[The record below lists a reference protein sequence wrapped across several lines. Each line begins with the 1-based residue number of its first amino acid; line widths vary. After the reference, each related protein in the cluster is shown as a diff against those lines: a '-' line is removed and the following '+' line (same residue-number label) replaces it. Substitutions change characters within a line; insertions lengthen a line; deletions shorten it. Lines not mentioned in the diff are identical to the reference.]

1 MKNFKEDG
9 KENHSKFCREKCYF
23 ERGWRRNKKKK
34 KKGEKPPT
42 KIGTTLLE
50 AGNRRRN
57 GEIISHI
64 AQSGR
69 NYVDNGRAR
78 VNTRPSKNVC
88 REYPGFDRGL
98 LPPSRG
104 EKRRGKKKKR
114 ITLALKTRNEIVTV
128 NPLDE
133 NFIANRY
140 CPTLRPP
147 FHDRYEC

>member
-1 MKNFKEDG
+1 MLF
-9 KENHSKFCREKCYF
+9 REGVEKKQ
-23 ERGWRRNKKKK
+23 KKKK
-34 KKGEKPPT
+34 KKGGKPPT

-88 REYPGFDRGL
+88 REYPGFDRRL

-104 EKRRGKKKKR
+104 EKGEGKKKKKNYPR
-114 ITLALKTRNEIVTV
+114 V
-128 NPLDE
+128 E
-133 NFIANRY
+133 NA
-140 CPTLRPP
+140 
-147 FHDRYEC
+147 

>member
-1 MKNFKEDG
+1 MERKIIRNSAVKNVI
-9 KENHSKFCREKCYF
+9 S
-23 ERGWRRNKKKK
+23 RGGGEETKKKK
-34 KKGEKPPT
+34 KKGGKPPT

-104 EKRRGKKKKR
+104 EKGEEKKKKKNYPR
-114 ITLALKTRNEIVTV
+114 V
-128 NPLDE
+128 E
-133 NFIANRY
+133 NA
-140 CPTLRPP
+140 
-147 FHDRYEC
+147 